1 LFPLLLVLRT
11 ARLQLAAANDE
22 LTKRNE
28 EKAAEI
34 QFLKRK
40 LQASKASYTPGLQGS
55 GCEHNQSEVK

>member
-1 LFPLLLVLRT
+1 M
-11 ARLQLAAANDE
+11 DE

-34 QFLKRK
+34 ESLKIK

-55 GCEHNQSEVK
+55 GCEHNQSGVSSFLCGNSESMSSII